1 MQIPSPG
8 ISQPEYCA
16 AVRAGANIV
25 WFCTSCRPDCPIA
38 ESTRE
43 EFNVS
48 ATVDSFP
55 ESDNTG
61 EGRDAFVN
69 KDDHVKQVPLAFV
82 LMSGKKKGDYKAV
95 LQALLSILPNKPRVK
110 KITLV
115 LPNIKL
121 MGCSFHFTQALWRK
135 VRTTLCTCQYD
146 AFLVLDPGSI
156 ETNKTFAENHRV

>member
-1 MQIPSPG
+1 M
-8 ISQPEYCA
+8 
-16 AVRAGANIV
+16 
-25 WFCTSCRPDCPIA
+25 
-38 ESTRE
+38 
-43 EFNVS
+43 
-48 ATVDSFP
+48 DSFP